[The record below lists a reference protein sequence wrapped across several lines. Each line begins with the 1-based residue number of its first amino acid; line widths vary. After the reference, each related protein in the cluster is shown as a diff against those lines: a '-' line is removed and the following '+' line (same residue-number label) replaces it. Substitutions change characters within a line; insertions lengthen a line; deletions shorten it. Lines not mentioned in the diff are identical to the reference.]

1 MSRLVWVALIATAA
15 WQIPAEAQ
23 DARRSGPSGFFRW
36 FFSAPPAEQAN
47 GTIVHER
54 ASVIAAADGRRESA
68 IERRGTAER
77 MNKQKA
83 QTLRELRIDRDRR
96 VASAIAKAWVPF
108 QPPRPKRPPSTLL
121 ATAGQAEGQAAPTID
136 LSRPQLPPPPAVSRP
151 SGTPRPRTPAAV
163 VDQVVQQV
171 GSQIIGTPSGKP
183 LSPGL
188 FALVLVGL
196 FLVPAAA
203 ITLLLLG
210 IAHLRGHSFV
220 TGSMIIAL
228 GGLLLWGTW
237 SLARTI
243 NPDLLAQSQPANPD
257 STSGNLRPMEGLRSD
272 LFWNA
277 E

>member
-1 MSRLVWVALIATAA
+1 MRGLACALVIAVFLPDSRLLAQNAGSKTWQWWAIGKNRKPPGSLLVLPNASEAA
-15 WQIPAEAQ
+15 QKDRAREGAKQRAE
-23 DARRSGPSGFFRW
+23 DRFLFDKIKFDRLYYYRT
-36 FFSAPPAEQAN
+36 ER
-47 GTIVHER
+47 ER
-54 ASVIAAADGRRESA
+54 AVSASIARAAAKS
-68 IERRGTAER
+68 
-77 MNKQKA
+77 
-83 QTLRELRIDRDRR
+83 
-96 VASAIAKAWVPF
+96 PF
-108 QPPRPKRPPSTLL
+108 NPPRPKRPPPASL
-121 ATAGQAEGQAAPTID
+121 ATAGQIEGQAAPAID
-136 LSRPQLPPPPAVSRP
+136 LSRPELPPPPAVSRP

-171 GSQIIGTPSGKP
+171 GSKIIGTPAGKP

-203 ITLLLLG
+203 ISFLLLG

-220 TGSMIIAL
+220 TGSIIIAL

-243 NPDLLAQSQPANPD
+243 NPDLLAQGQPADPNNAD
-257 STSGNLRPMEGLRSD
+257 GNLRPMEGLRAD
-272 LFWNA
+272 LFWNN